1 VKKSILIISLSIT
14 IPIALLVIWWN
25 LPLSI
30 NRYSDIN
37 FGNEI
42 ILKIESYQKANGLPE
57 NDDWKTL
64 MKFGFNENLLGLEP
78 EYSKLDNNTFEII
91 FLEGFDGPYLMWN
104 SKERKWKKD
113 QPTFTEKSSK

>member
-1 VKKSILIISLSIT
+1 V
-14 IPIALLVIWWN
+14 LLVIWLN
-25 LPLSI
+25 LPLAI

-42 ILKIESYQKANGLPE
+42 ILKIETYQKTNGLPE

-64 MKFGFNENLLGLEP
+64 VKFGFRENLLGLEP
-78 EYSKLDNNTFEII
+78 EYNKIGNDTFEII

-104 SKERKWKKD
+104 SKERKWKKA
-113 QPTFTEKSSK
+113 QPTFPENSSK